1 MDDQGIF
8 LQIRRERQTR
18 GSLKIQFFSA
28 VRPDPGRK
36 LHRSDIAALPVMGAA
51 LRNQNRVPVLQLSQS
66 THALQLFLQNAFITG
81 HQDRKGSQVNIF
93 RHDG

>member
-1 MDDQGIF
+1 MYNQGIF
-8 LQIRRERQTR
+8 LQIRREGKSR
-18 GSLKIQFFSA
+18 GSLKKQFFSA
-28 VRPDPGRK
+28 VFPDPGGK

-66 THALQLFLQNAFITG
+66 PHALQLFLQNAFIAG
-81 HQDRKGSQVNIF
+81 HQDREGSQVNIF